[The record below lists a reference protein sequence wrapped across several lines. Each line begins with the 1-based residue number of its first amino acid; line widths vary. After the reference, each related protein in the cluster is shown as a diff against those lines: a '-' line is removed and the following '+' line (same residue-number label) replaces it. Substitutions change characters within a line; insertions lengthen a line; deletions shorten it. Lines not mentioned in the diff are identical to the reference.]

1 MKELVVAAVDVAS
14 KNKENIKLCVIGF
27 IKQNGVY
34 SPKEVPKIEIR
45 VKILTAEDLLRS
57 QLT

>member
-1 MKELVVAAVDVAS
+1 MVVAAVDVAS
-14 KNKENIKLCVIGF
+14 KNKENIELCVIGF

-34 SPKEVPKIEIR
+34 SPKEVPKIEIH
-45 VKILTAEDLLRS
+45 VKMLTAEDLLRS